1 VSPSAVPQM
10 PGLAW
15 RGKFKIVGA
24 WMGACAAADDFLGFA
39 TLGTNI
45 IAPR

>member
-15 RGKFKIVGA
+15 RGNFKIVGA
-24 WMGACAAADDFLGFA
+24 WMEACAAADDFLELA
-39 TLGTNI
+39 LGTNI